1 MLVIHGIWANGALC
15 LWAEDSRRPARV
27 PPPPGRRPS
36 RAPRPH
42 PFASTPDVLAEMLA
56 GLPEPF
62 PALARKAV
70 EDELTLY
77 LPALADGP
85 LASPELI
92 RPAGGED
99 GQAEG
104 GAGRVTL
111 TPWRVPAL
119 IFEPAAALDLLA
131 ALDIL
136 AAPAEPGAADVPSA
150 EMPGQEPGVPG
161 MTGPVPGVPG
171 MAGQDRGVAEV
182 AGPDPGVAEV
192 TGLDPGLPEVTG
204 ASLPDSGPGAVTAT
218 AGGSAVYWSAVA
230 ALATDLAGQG
240 RVLPVLEAEDAGY
253 AARWRPVLSGA
264 GAQRARE
271 LAAAMPAL
279 CRATQP
285 AGEPPAQVLAVALDA
300 LSDAAARARLDRA
313 RSGWALLP
321 ARRGRRPTRVGV
333 AERWAEALTGADARV
348 AITSPEDS
356 AEAAELARALAD
368 WHRAA
373 QAPTGPV
380 RTSFR
385 LVEPAPDEGL
395 AEPAP
400 DAMALAAPDDAGQKS
415 GAVRARKEPTTDHEL
430 WTVEFALQSTDDP
443 SLMIPAA
450 DIWAGAAGASVGGI
464 THPEEALLTGLGG
477 AARLF
482 PELDAELRRAAP
494 AAATLDTAG
503 AFRFLKE
510 TGPLLS
516 GAGFGVLLP
525 DWARKARLGLKL
537 TSRSA
542 STGAAG
548 GAVKG
553 AAFGLNDLVEFRYDL
568 AVGDQSLD
576 PDELAE
582 LARLKI
588 PLVRIRGQ
596 WVELDERN
604 LKAAMRFL
612 ERGQKGVMTAGDA
625 LLAGLRGPEDDL
637 PVTVDADGW
646 LGDLLSGQADRRI
659 TPVAAPESFHGTL
672 RPYQER
678 GVAWLSFLSGLGMG
692 GILADSMGLGK
703 CVGATSPIFING
715 SIVTA
720 EDVWDKFAK
729 DSWSDGEGHWA
740 VPSEPLTTNALKQ
753 SGAADVMGTAA
764 VARLYRQH
772 VSEKLRRVRLDDGS
786 EILITRR
793 HRLLGLHDWTREF
806 SVGDR
811 ICVPALLEWQG
822 QPVDPDLTSL
832 LAWQIAEGHEDEYA
846 LRITQKNVAVLES
859 LRRQALRI
867 GDSFQLQI
875 NKPSITEQ
883 RAPRAAYLRITSVDY
898 REFLKNLGYIWGK
911 RSAQKRIPD
920 FIVAADDDT
929 ICRFMQEY
937 FSAEGSVLAGMRSV
951 EISSASSW
959 LMQQL
964 ACMLRRFGIWLR
976 ITEKYKRA
984 TNGSGIYRP
993 YYIGLIGGSSL
1004 RRFYEL
1010 VGFSD
1015 PVKQA
1020 KLASLCATASNTNVE
1035 GIPGS
1040 DVLALARRLTRLPT
1054 GHFGLGA
1061 VYFTGSQQLSATTSG
1076 TAVAALDRI
1085 LSGEAVAEYASKR
1098 PGRWT
1103 EQTLAAYEK
1112 LDLDDLGAMR
1122 DILAERANREVFYPR
1137 IVSVE
1142 DVDYTGW
1149 VYDFEVAEH
1158 HNFVAGGMLCHNTVQ
1173 LLALLAHERA
1183 GQRPEQDAIPQST
1196 EAASALANRPEGVHF
1211 PGPTL
1216 LVCPMSLVG
1225 NWQREAER
1233 FTPHLAVHVHHGSD
1247 RLTGD
1252 GLTEALNAAD
1262 LVITTYA
1269 IAVRDRDA
1277 LAMVSWGRVVCDEA
1291 QNIKNPGTRQA
1302 RAVRSLPAASRIA
1315 LTGTP
1320 VENRL
1325 AELWSIMEF
1334 ASPGLLGPGEKFR
1347 TEFAIPV
1354 ERHGDEDASA
1364 RLRRLTGP
1372 FILRRVKTDKT
1383 IISDLPE
1390 KQEMKVW
1397 CNLTPEQASLYQAT
1411 VTDMLSRIEDA
1422 ADDIS
1427 RRGLVLA
1434 TMAKL
1439 KQVCNHPAHL
1449 LGDGSRLPGR
1459 SGKLARLEEIC
1470 DEIVAEGDKALCFT
1484 QYAEFGRMLQPHL
1497 AARLGCPVLFL
1508 HGGTTKKQRDAMVE
1522 EFGSLDEPA
1531 LFLLSLKAG
1540 GTGLNLTAASHVIHV
1555 DRWWNP
1561 AVEDQATDRAFRIG
1575 QRRNV
1580 QVRKFVCVGTLE
1592 ERIDAMIEEKKALAE
1607 QIVGTGEGWLTE
1619 LSVDDL
1625 RSVLTLSPD
1634 AVSE

>member
-171 MAGQDRGVAEV
+171 MAG
-182 AGPDPGVAEV
+182 PDPGVAEV
-192 TGLDPGLPEVTG
+192 AG

-218 AGGSAVYWSAVA
+218 ACGSAVYWSAVA

-542 STGAAG
+542 STSAG
-548 GAVKG
+548 GAG
-553 AAFGLNDLVEFRYDL
+553 GGNLSLGDLVQFRYDL
-568 AVGDQSLD
+568 AVGDETLD

-582 LARLKI
+582 LARLKV
-588 PLVRIRGQ
+588 PLVRLRGQ
-596 WVELDERN
+596 WVELD
-604 LKAAMRFL
+604 
-612 ERGQKGVMTAGDA
+612 
-625 LLAGLRGPEDDL
+625 
-637 PVTVDADGW
+637 
-646 LGDLLSGQADRRI
+646 DR
-659 TPVAAPESFHGTL
+659 
-672 RPYQER
+672 
-678 GVAWLSFLSGLGMG
+678 
-692 GILADSMGLGK
+692 
-703 CVGATSPIFING
+703 
-715 SIVTA
+715 
-720 EDVWDKFAK
+720 
-729 DSWSDGEGHWA
+729 
-740 VPSEPLTTNALKQ
+740 
-753 SGAADVMGTAA
+753 
-764 VARLYRQH
+764 
-772 VSEKLRRVRLDDGS
+772 
-786 EILITRR
+786 
-793 HRLLGLHDWTREF
+793 
-806 SVGDR
+806 
-811 ICVPALLEWQG
+811 
-822 QPVDPDLTSL
+822 
-832 LAWQIAEGHEDEYA
+832 
-846 LRITQKNVAVLES
+846 
-859 LRRQALRI
+859 
-867 GDSFQLQI
+867 
-875 NKPSITEQ
+875 
-883 RAPRAAYLRITSVDY
+883 
-898 REFLKNLGYIWGK
+898 
-911 RSAQKRIPD
+911 
-920 FIVAADDDT
+920 
-929 ICRFMQEY
+929 
-937 FSAEGSVLAGMRSV
+937 
-951 EISSASSW
+951 
-959 LMQQL
+959 
-964 ACMLRRFGIWLR
+964 
-976 ITEKYKRA
+976 
-984 TNGSGIYRP
+984 
-993 YYIGLIGGSSL
+993 
-1004 RRFYEL
+1004 
-1010 VGFSD
+1010 
-1015 PVKQA
+1015 
-1020 KLASLCATASNTNVE
+1020 
-1035 GIPGS
+1035 
-1040 DVLALARRLTRLPT
+1040 
-1054 GHFGLGA
+1054 
-1061 VYFTGSQQLSATTSG
+1061 
-1076 TAVAALDRI
+1076 
-1085 LSGEAVAEYASKR
+1085 
-1098 PGRWT
+1098 
-1103 EQTLAAYEK
+1103 
-1112 LDLDDLGAMR
+1112 
-1122 DILAERANREVFYPR
+1122 
-1137 IVSVE
+1137 
-1142 DVDYTGW
+1142 
-1149 VYDFEVAEH
+1149 
-1158 HNFVAGGMLCHNTVQ
+1158 
-1173 LLALLAHERA
+1173 
-1183 GQRPEQDAIPQST
+1183 
-1196 EAASALANRPEGVHF
+1196 
-1211 PGPTL
+1211 
-1216 LVCPMSLVG
+1216 
-1225 NWQREAER
+1225 
-1233 FTPHLAVHVHHGSD
+1233 
-1247 RLTGD
+1247 
-1252 GLTEALNAAD
+1252 
-1262 LVITTYA
+1262 
-1269 IAVRDRDA
+1269 
-1277 LAMVSWGRVVCDEA
+1277 
-1291 QNIKNPGTRQA
+1291 
-1302 RAVRSLPAASRIA
+1302 
-1315 LTGTP
+1315 
-1320 VENRL
+1320 
-1325 AELWSIMEF
+1325 
-1334 ASPGLLGPGEKFR
+1334 
-1347 TEFAIPV
+1347 
-1354 ERHGDEDASA
+1354 
-1364 RLRRLTGP
+1364 
-1372 FILRRVKTDKT
+1372 
-1383 IISDLPE
+1383 
-1390 KQEMKVW
+1390 
-1397 CNLTPEQASLYQAT
+1397 
-1411 VTDMLSRIEDA
+1411 
-1422 ADDIS
+1422 
-1427 RRGLVLA
+1427 
-1434 TMAKL
+1434 
-1439 KQVCNHPAHL
+1439 
-1449 LGDGSRLPGR
+1449 
-1459 SGKLARLEEIC
+1459 
-1470 DEIVAEGDKALCFT
+1470 
-1484 QYAEFGRMLQPHL
+1484 
-1497 AARLGCPVLFL
+1497 
-1508 HGGTTKKQRDAMVE
+1508 
-1522 EFGSLDEPA
+1522 
-1531 LFLLSLKAG
+1531 
-1540 GTGLNLTAASHVIHV
+1540 
-1555 DRWWNP
+1555 
-1561 AVEDQATDRAFRIG
+1561 
-1575 QRRNV
+1575 
-1580 QVRKFVCVGTLE
+1580 
-1592 ERIDAMIEEKKALAE
+1592 
-1607 QIVGTGEGWLTE
+1607 
-1619 LSVDDL
+1619 
-1625 RSVLTLSPD
+1625 
-1634 AVSE
+1634 